1 MISLSN
7 QKVIIMMMMGVD
19 TMLLTADAGNTSTV
33 FAIYKDDILVS
44 SFRTAT
50 GDYSDE
56 IFKDIKFDVNA
67 AIISSVVPSENE
79 KLSSVIRD
87 KFKCKVIF
95 LDGRLDTG
103 IKVCTDY
110 PERVGADLICGAAS
124 AYYKYQ
130 KAVIVFD
137 LGTATTVCAV
147 NSRGEYLGHSI
158 FPGIRTSFD
167 ALHKSA
173 EQLPKIDENY
183 HITDIVGKNTVA
195 SVKSGVLYG
204 AACFIDG
211 MSKRYQSVLG
221 ENAEIIVTGG
231 LGEVILPLCSE
242 KYIYEGNLI
251 PDGLR
256 IIYNL
261 NKKLW

>member
-56 IFKDIKFDVNA
+56 IFKDIKFHVNA

-79 KLSSVIRD
+79 KLSSVVRN
-87 KFKCKVIF
+87 KFKYKVIF

-110 PERVGADLICGAAS
+110 PERVGADLICGAAA
-124 AYYKYQ
+124 AYYKYK

-137 LGTATTVCAV
+137 LGTATTVSAV
-147 NSRGEYLGHSI
+147 NSRG
-158 FPGIRTSFD
+158 
-167 ALHKSA
+167 
-173 EQLPKIDENY
+173 
-183 HITDIVGKNTVA
+183 
-195 SVKSGVLYG
+195 
-204 AACFIDG
+204 
-211 MSKRYQSVLG
+211 
-221 ENAEIIVTGG
+221 
-231 LGEVILPLCSE
+231 
-242 KYIYEGNLI
+242 
-251 PDGLR
+251 
-256 IIYNL
+256 
-261 NKKLW
+261 

>member
-7 QKVIIMMMMGVD
+7 QKVIIRMGVD
-19 TMLLTADAGNTSTV
+19 AMLLIADAGNTSTV
-33 FAIYKDDILVS
+33 FVIYKDDIPVS
-44 SFRTAT
+44 SFRTVT
-50 GDYSDE
+50 GDYSAE

-67 AIISSVVPSENE
+67 AIISSVVPSVNE
-79 KLSSVIRD
+79 KLSSVISEI
-87 KFKCKVIF
+87 FKCKVIF
-95 LDGRLDTG
+95 LNSELNAG

-110 PERVGADLICGAAS
+110 PERVGADLVCGAA
-124 AYYKYQ
+124 AAFYKYK

-158 FPGIRTSFD
+158 YPGIRTSFD
-167 ALHKSA
+167 ALCKSA
-173 EQLPKIDENY
+173 EQLPEIDDNY
-183 HITDIVGKNTVA
+183 RITDVIGKNTVA

-211 MSKRYQSVLG
+211 MSKRYQSEIG
-221 ENAEIIVTGG
+221 EEAENIVTGG
-231 LGEVILPLCSE
+231 LGEAVLPLCSG
-242 KYIYEGNLI
+242 KYIYEENLV

-261 NKKLW
+261 NKELW

>member
-1 MISLSN
+1 M
-7 QKVIIMMMMGVD
+7 K
-19 TMLLTADAGNTSTV
+19 
-33 FAIYKDDILVS
+33 K
-44 SFRTAT
+44 
-50 GDYSDE
+50 
-56 IFKDIKFDVNA
+56 
-67 AIISSVVPSENE
+67 
-79 KLSSVIRD
+79 
-87 KFKCKVIF
+87 
-95 LDGRLDTG
+95 
-103 IKVCTDY
+103 
-110 PERVGADLICGAAS
+110 
-124 AYYKYQ
+124 
-130 KAVIVFD
+130 
-137 LGTATTVCAV
+137 
-147 NSRGEYLGHSI
+147 
-158 FPGIRTSFD
+158 
-167 ALHKSA
+167 
-173 EQLPKIDENY
+173 KIDENY

-231 LGEVILPLCSE
+231 LGEVILPLCSG

>member
-1 MISLSN
+1 
-7 QKVIIMMMMGVD
+7 
-19 TMLLTADAGNTSTV
+19 MLLIADAGNTSTV
-33 FAIYKDDILVS
+33 FVIYKDDIPVS

-50 GDYSDE
+50 GDYSAE
-56 IFKDIKFDVNA
+56 IFKDIKFDVDA

-87 KFKCKVIF
+87 KFKCKVIS
-95 LDGRLDTG
+95 LDRGLNTG

-110 PERVGADLICGAAS
+110 PERVGADLICGAAA
-124 AYYKYQ
+124 AYYKYK

-158 FPGIRTSFD
+158 YPGIRTSFD

-173 EQLPKIDENY
+173 EQLPEIDDNY
-183 HITDIVGKNTVA
+183 HINDIIGKNTVA

-211 MSKRYQSVLG
+211 MSRRYKTELG
-221 ENAEIIVTGG
+221 EEAEVLVTGG
-231 LGEVILPLCSE
+231 LAGAVLPLCSG
-242 KYIYEGNLI
+242 KYIYEDSLV
-251 PDGLR
+251 PEGLR
-256 IIYNL
+256 VIYNM
-261 NKKLW
+261 NKELWK